1 MFHFPA
7 TPPTSLYIQP
17 AATAHQDGWVTPFG
31 NPGITVQLAT
41 PPGISQPHTSFIGHP
56 APRHP
61 PCALHNL
68 TNTRS
73 NQIETKTLTHTIQIS
88 NNTLTT
94 PDTRI
99 YIAPKEAVKTPLHVR
114 SMTRLR
120 DVLSQ
125 NPNRVRDPKS
135 PHRTKVRCRDRWVS
149 RMDSRTRSPCNVQS
163 THHLKHLVHT
173 HPQESRQPV
182 GCQARPSKG
191 PEADG

>member
-17 AATAHQDGWVTPFG
+17 AATRHQPGWVTPFG

-88 NNTLTT
+88 NNTSTT
-94 PDTRI
+94 PDTHI
-99 YIAPKEAVKTPLHVR
+99 YIATRAVKMPPRVR
-114 SMTRLR
+114 SMTGLR
-120 DVLSQ
+120 DVLPQ

-135 PHRTKVRCRDRWVS
+135 PHRTEVRCRDRWVS
-149 RMDSRTRSPCNVQS
+149 RMEAGLACSSSTCSR
-163 THHLKHLVHT
+163 HT
-173 HPQESRQPV
+173 I
-182 GCQARPSKG
+182 
-191 PEADG
+191 

>member
-17 AATAHQDGWVTPFG
+17 AATSHQTGWVTPFG
-31 NPGITVQLAT
+31 NPGIKVQLAT

-68 TNTRS
+68 TNTVKSDR
-73 NQIETKTLTHTIQIS
+73 NKDTHAHYTNLKQHIDH
-88 NNTLTT
+88 TRHTT
-94 PDTRI
+94 F
-99 YIAPKEAVKTPLHVR
+99 IAITGCQGSPRVR

-125 NPNRVRDPKS
+125 NPNRVRDPQAPAPIQRSETETVGLKDGF
-135 PHRTKVRCRDRWVS
+135 TNL
-149 RMDSRTRSPCNVQS
+149 SPCNVQS

-173 HPQESRQPV
+173 HPQESRQPH
-182 GCQARPSKG
+182 GCQASPPKG
-191 PEADG
+191 TGADG

>member
-94 PDTRI
+94 PIRPLTTDHSMRPGSETCCLRTPTGCETRQTRH
-99 YIAPKEAVKTPLHVR
+99 PHPRR
-114 SMTRLR
+114 STGDLTNR
-120 DVLSQ
+120 SQ
-125 NPNRVRDPKS
+125 GWERVF
-135 PHRTKVRCRDRWVS
+135 
-149 RMDSRTRSPCNVQS
+149 TRSES
-163 THHLKHLVHT
+163 TCSRHT
-173 HPQESRQPV
+173 I
-182 GCQARPSKG
+182 
-191 PEADG
+191 

>member
-17 AATAHQDGWVTPFG
+17 AATSHQTGWVTPFG
-31 NPGITVQLAT
+31 NPGIKVQLAT

-88 NNTLTT
+88 NNTATT
-94 PDTRI
+94 PDTHAHLVQPDSSSATACPQHDQAQRRVVSEPQQGARPTSTGPDPRI
-99 YIAPKEAVKTPLHVR
+99 
-114 SMTRLR
+114 
-120 DVLSQ
+120 
-125 NPNRVRDPKS
+125 
-135 PHRTKVRCRDRWVS
+135 RDRDRGSQGWE
-149 RMDSRTRSPCNVQS
+149 RAFTRSES
-163 THHLKHLVHT
+163 TCSRHT
-173 HPQESRQPV
+173 IENI
-182 GCQARPSKG
+182 
-191 PEADG
+191 

>member
-17 AATAHQDGWVTPFG
+17 AATSHQTGWVTPFG

-88 NNTLTT
+88 NNTATT
-94 PDTRI
+94 PDTHASVATKGCQSATACPQHDQAQR
-99 YIAPKEAVKTPLHVR
+99 
-114 SMTRLR
+114 
-120 DVLSQ
+120 
-125 NPNRVRDPKS
+125 RVVSEPQQGARPTSTGPDPK
-135 PHRTKVRCRDRWVS
+135 TRDRDRGSQGWK
-149 RMDSRTRSPCNVQS
+149 RAFTRSES
-163 THHLKHLVHT
+163 TCSRHT
-173 HPQESRQPV
+173 I
-182 GCQARPSKG
+182 
-191 PEADG
+191 

>member
-68 TNTRS
+68 TNTVKSDR
-73 NQIETKTLTHTIQIS
+73 NKDTHAHYTNLKQHI
-88 NNTLTT
+88 
-94 PDTRI
+94 DHTRHATF
-99 YIAPKEAVKTPLHVR
+99 IAH
-114 SMTRLR
+114 
-120 DVLSQ
+120 
-125 NPNRVRDPKS
+125 NRALKV
-135 PHRTKVRCRDRWVS
+135 HRMS
-149 RMDSRTRSPCNVQS
+149 
-163 THHLKHLVHT
+163 
-173 HPQESRQPV
+173 
-182 GCQARPSKG
+182 A
-191 PEADG
+191 A